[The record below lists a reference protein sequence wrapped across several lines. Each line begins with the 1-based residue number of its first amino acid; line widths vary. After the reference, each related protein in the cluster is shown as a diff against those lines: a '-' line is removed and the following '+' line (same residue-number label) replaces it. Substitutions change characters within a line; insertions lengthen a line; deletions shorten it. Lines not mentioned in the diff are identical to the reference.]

1 MLLFTRWSYTFIIIP
16 LCTERHWSEWNTGRG
31 KLETL
36 RILFEQ
42 RERERGRKKCNL
54 HVLSSL
60 SVSTPFFF
68 VCFVR
73 STVECSLPYNVFNY
87 LARNRQPSTLIIMR
101 WNTVCVCFIFASVAV
116 APNAFN
122 TLENY
127 IRSYLYLSIV
137 WNGRTRVRWKTKLS
151 IIIFFALCF
160 EEHCLNESR
169 NNTKKT
175 QLQHNPRCCSTYA
188 LRTKKIWY
196 PLKCALDRGTARWI
210 WNSTYI
216 AAKQINMFCVV
227 FFLLFR
233 NSREPWNW
241 SWNLSVPSDQN
252 TKWEISEI
260 TNAYYLDLV

>member
-169 NNTKKT
+169 NNTKKKRNCNIT
-175 QLQHNPRCCSTYA
+175 LAVVA
-188 LRTKKIWY
+188 LTLEERKKSGI
-196 PLKCALDRGTARWI
+196 L
-210 WNSTYI
+210 
-216 AAKQINMFCVV
+216 
-227 FFLLFR
+227 
-233 NSREPWNW
+233 
-241 SWNLSVPSDQN
+241 
-252 TKWEISEI
+252 
-260 TNAYYLDLV
+260 

>member
-1 MLLFTRWSYTFIIIP
+1 MLCLNVIVYSVKLHIYYYTVVHGEALVGVKHRARKIG
-16 LCTERHWSEWNTGRG
+16 NTAYTIR
-31 KLETL
+31 T
-36 RILFEQ
+36 
-42 RERERGRKKCNL
+42 ERERGRKKCNL

-169 NNTKKT
+169 NNTKKKRNCNIT
-175 QLQHNPRCCSTYA
+175 LAVVA
-188 LRTKKIWY
+188 LTLEERKKSGI
-196 PLKCALDRGTARWI
+196 L
-210 WNSTYI
+210 
-216 AAKQINMFCVV
+216 
-227 FFLLFR
+227 
-233 NSREPWNW
+233 
-241 SWNLSVPSDQN
+241 
-252 TKWEISEI
+252 
-260 TNAYYLDLV
+260 